1 MKKLFLLVAFVA
13 FSFTATAQFSVGAT
27 FGLPTGDADVGY
39 TFALGIDANYMFDS
53 ESDLAFG
60 VSSGYLT
67 YFGDDIGNISID
79 NASFLPLA
87 GAVRYP
93 LSDKFSLGADVGYA
107 IGLAPDG
114 NDGGFYYRPMVAY
127 SISEKAS
134 VNLSYSG
141 VSVDGGTFSNIGLGI
156 MFGL

>member
-1 MKKLFLLVAFVA
+1 MKKLFLFVAFVA
-13 FSFTATAQFSVGAT
+13 FSFTASAQFNVGAT
-27 FGLPTGDADVGY
+27 FGLPTGDASDVT
-39 TFALGIDANYMFDS
+39 TFALGIDANYFFDS

-67 YFGDDIGNISID
+67 YFVDEDVLPGAD
-79 NASFLPLA
+79 NAAFIPLA

-93 LSDKFSLGADVGYA
+93 LSENFSLGADVGYA
-107 IGLAPDG
+107 LGVNDG
-114 NDGGFYYRPMVAY
+114 NDGGFYYRPMVVY

-134 VNLSYSG
+134 INLSYSG
-141 VSVDGGTFSNIGLGI
+141 VTNDGATLSNIGLGI